1 MYPFLLRTY
10 NSSNEPERPVFAV
23 DSDAPCRE
31 VFMLSGRDI
40 GESVIKNGEFAETGL
55 NAAISKLNFTGGVN
69 SGEFPVVIRLI
80 NTTERLPVT
89 VYADDEYAAL
99 QGSKRGKTSVI
110 YIADCKE
117 NAEMVYGLNRNI
129 SPEELR
135 TRVHNGSLSAVCNF
149 VSVQKG
155 DVFFLPPGVVFS
167 VGAGIVALEIS
178 VNSDSEYLISDYGR
192 LGDGKP
198 RPLQT
203 RNALDVMKTRKN
215 TIRYGNTGELT
226 LYPFGTVRELG
237 FCDAFSA
244 ELITM
249 DGNVGLYEDES
260 PASLIVLSGQ
270 VDMSYPTGTM
280 RLNAGDSV
288 LIPDRVRAKISGR
301 AEIVYTKIQ

>member
-10 NSSNEPERPVFAV
+10 NASGEPEKPVLETQIG
-23 DSDAPCRE
+23 DPYRE
-31 VFMLSGRDI
+31 VFMLSGRDA
-40 GESVIKNGEFAETGL
+40 GESVIRNGEFQDKGL
-55 NAAISKLNFTGGVN
+55 NEALSRLNITG
-69 SGEFPVVIRLI
+69 GEFPVVIRLI
-80 NTTERLPVT
+80 NTAGRLPVT

-99 QGSKRGKTSVI
+99 QGLKRGKTSVI
-110 YIADCKE
+110 YIVDCKE

-129 SPEELR
+129 SPEELKM
-135 TRVHNGSLSAVCNF
+135 RVSNGSLSAVCNF

-167 VGAGIVALEIS
+167 VGAGITALEIS
-178 VNSDSEYLISDYGR
+178 SNSDSEYLISDYGR
-192 LGDGKP
+192 LDSSGKP
-198 RPLQT
+198 RPLQIK
-203 RNALDVMKTRKN
+203 NALDVMKTRKN
-215 TIRYGNTGELT
+215 SIRYGNTGELT

-237 FCDAFSA
+237 FCDCFSA

-288 LIPDRVRAKISGR
+288 LIPAKVRSKISGR